1 MKIIFYPDSRVMY
14 FLLVGVGY
22 VGRDS
27 HWVTALSG
35 LSCTSFHPVLVSVD
49 HPFLLHPSCSVS
61 LLSWVPILVPVML
74 QHYIRTCA
82 FYHNTIQLAKS
93 TSSATLKICFRIFLV
108 EKFMMT
114 WHWQIYRTDKFVDCE
129 EKFYEAGISTCCI
142 RLTRIVKFEFL
153 TERKELE

>member
-61 LLSWVPILVPVML
+61 LLSQYWYQWRYSTIYVHVPAIIIQFNLP
-74 QHYIRTCA
+74 
-82 FYHNTIQLAKS
+82 NQLAVLL
-93 TSSATLKICFRIFLV
+93 LKLCFRISLV

-114 WHWQIYRTDKFVDCE
+114 WHWQIYRTGKIVDCE

>member
-61 LLSWVPILVPVML
+61 LLSWVPIQFNLP
-74 QHYIRTCA
+74 
-82 FYHNTIQLAKS
+82 NQLAVLF
-93 TSSATLKICFRIFLV
+93 LKLCFIILLV
-108 EKFMMT
+108 EKFVMT
-114 WHWQIYRTDKFVDCE
+114 WHWQLYRTGKIVDCK